1 MEGMPAVAQNFV
13 AEGEILQGIIFRAG
27 CGCDIPCILDFLQT
41 THPRLSITPEMRDF
55 MESIMQNIRTGKAE
69 GKI

>member
-13 AEGEILQGIIFRAG
+13 AEGEFLQGSIFRAS
-27 CGCDIPCILDFLQT
+27 CGCDIPCILFQT
-41 THPRLSITPEMRDF
+41 IHPRLSITPEMRDF